1 MTPVVQ
7 NNSQRGTKVVATSP
21 SRTLEKGLQVLSLF
35 DVEHP
40 EWTLKEI
47 RERAGLPKATSFRLV
62 KTLENQKYL
71 AYDPQKGAYHL
82 GSNMLR
88 AAYLTLSHSELV
100 RISGPFVQHLAETTT
115 ETVDLSV
122 WTDQGAMIVHTVYT
136 SRPFRPNNPPGMVMK
151 GLANVHSK
159 LYVGLGPESAW
170 PQAIAESSVPRTQY
184 TITEPEKLMNEL
196 VKVRREGVAF
206 GLQEH
211 NLGMCAVGAPVFG
224 ANSEIRAALA
234 VVVPSERFG
243 PSEMRDYAAA
253 VSLAARELSRELG
266 YPEGA
271 PSAHP

>member
-1 MTPVVQ
+1 VAPVVQ
-7 NNSQRGTKVVATSP
+7 NDSQRGAKSVATSP
-21 SRTLEKGLQVLSLF
+21 SRTLEKGLQVLGLF

-71 AYDPQKGAYHL
+71 TYDPDKGTYHL

-88 AAYLTLSHSELV
+88 AAYLALSHSELV
-100 RISGPFVQHLAETTT
+100 RMSRPFVRRLAETTT

-122 WTDQGAMIVHTVYT
+122 WTDQGAMIVDTVYT

-159 LYVGLGPESAW
+159 LYVALGPESAW
-170 PQAIAESSVPRTQY
+170 PQVIAESSVPRTQH
-184 TITEPEKLMNEL
+184 TITEPEELMNEL
-196 VKVRREGVAF
+196 QKVRREGVAF

-224 ANSEIRAALA
+224 VNSEVRAVLA

-243 PSEMRDYAAA
+243 PPEMRDYAAA
-253 VSLAARELSRELG
+253 VTRVGRELSRELG